1 MLVSKSLCKK
11 LSELR
16 WDVMV
21 DVRDVNGCCYS
32 YFLCFRYSVLGSLFL
47 DIQIKSKDIMKVSVA
62 GKQVVGPLLKRK
74 LPPVSPQLRSISCR
88 LHVYNTRKSRYFL
101 KRTVHS
107 TIAYMQLFTTTSTTY
122 VQLYVLQANL
132 YCCFRVGQ
140 KPTDCASQYQRTTAK
155 RGRISAWHEY
165 RRVRAYVSVNNNTS
179 KSMCPLKSV
188 CVCVPPTSVYF
199 FHHTSIN
206 SFCHQR
212 RSIISP
218 CLLLTAISSSIT
230 QSKLRLFKK
239 KKKRFSDTNKYKFYH
254 QIRHLF
260 GTADIKSDDSFQKG
274 WTFILPATREANQS
288 LLLLI

>member
-62 GKQVVGPLLKRK
+62 GKQVVGPLMKRK

-188 CVCVPPTSVYF
+188 CVCVCPQPQCTF
-199 FHHTSIN
+199 SIT
-206 SFCHQR
+206 
-212 RSIISP
+212 P
-218 CLLLTAISSSIT
+218 LLTLFAISV
-230 QSKLRLFKK
+230 
-239 KKKRFSDTNKYKFYH
+239 D
-254 QIRHLF
+254 
-260 GTADIKSDDSFQKG
+260 
-274 WTFILPATREANQS
+274 P
-288 LLLLI
+288 